1 MKKNGFAPLIIILVI
16 AILGVVGYFGYK
28 DYLSR
33 PQPVNVVSPSL
44 STISDPT
51 INWKIYSNSDVGFS
65 FKYPNSF
72 IEKPIGTIYKNE
84 EVKLFVGDNQ
94 YSLLLRLSS
103 DSKAYDTK
111 NLKEFSN
118 STKSIG
124 SYTAYL
130 TSSVASGGEFSTTA
144 VIPFGKYFI
153 DISINPN
160 GGGES
165 KATATEEI
173 RDQILST
180 LKLTK

>member
-1 MKKNGFAPLIIILVI
+1 MKKNGFASLIIILAI
-16 AILGVVGYFGYK
+16 AILGVVGYLGYK
-28 DYLSR
+28 DYLSKS
-33 PQPVNVVSPSL
+33 QPVSVVSPSL
-44 STISDPT
+44 STVSDPT

-103 DSKAYDTK
+103 DSNAYK
-111 NLKEFSN
+111 IENLKDFSN

-144 VIPFGKYFI
+144 VIPFGQYFI

-160 GGGES
+160 GGDES
-165 KATATEEI
+165 KAATTEEV

-180 LKLTK
+180 FKFTK